1 MGSMFET
8 KVLSALRDVVAP
20 DGSDVRMLLGLP
32 GGTMAHFELAPG
44 AVSTAVRH
52 RTVDEIWFVVS
63 GWGSIWRRL
72 GDDEQIVDLD
82 SGICV
87 TIPAQTE
94 FQFRC
99 DGDSPLR
106 IVAITMPP
114 WPGDAEAVRAVGP
127 WQATV

>member
-1 MGSMFET
+1 MFET
-8 KVLSALRDVVAP
+8 KVVPARRDVVAP
-20 DGSDVRMLLGLP
+20 DGSDVRNLLGLA
-32 GGTMAHFELAPG
+32 GGTMAQFELAPG

-52 RTVDEIWFVVS
+52 RTVEEIWYVVS

-82 SGICV
+82 AGICV
-87 TIPAQTE
+87 TIPVETE

-99 DGDSPLR
+99 DSDSPLR

-114 WPGDAEAVRAVGP
+114 WPGDDEATQIPGP
-127 WQATV
+127 WRPTV